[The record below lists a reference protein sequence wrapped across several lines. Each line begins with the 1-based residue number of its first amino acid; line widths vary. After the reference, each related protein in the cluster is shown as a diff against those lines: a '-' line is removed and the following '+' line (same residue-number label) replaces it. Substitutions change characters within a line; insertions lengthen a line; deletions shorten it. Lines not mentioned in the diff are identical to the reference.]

1 MSEGKTYIAILGF
14 ILGALLCLIGIH
26 YLGVVRQEWI
36 PSNFLMDALAPAA
49 FSARKEIRISFV
61 IVTIITALISPASDT
76 LGDQLSR
83 NQKLKVLTLFM
94 LLISLY
100 LILSIENYP
109 FVMFAVLYPIVI
121 LVFLATAFV
130 VANLLKFK
138 KEKFD
143 IKFGFNRVWE
153 KYERPDKQSF
163 HLFSK
168 LEGWINIENIYRGIL
183 VIAGAGGG
191 KSFTVI
197 EPLIQQFFGLW
208 PQKQKAGTGL
218 IFDFKMNQNFSDNPK
233 QWALG
238 RYAYMMF
245 LLYNKHP
252 AKKDEKGKWIGEHS
266 PTNDRR
272 RFWVINFKDPR
283 YSHRLNPIAPEY
295 LETPGYANEYAMA
308 LLTNLEPKW
317 NKDRDFF
324 ANSAI
329 GYLKAIIWFLRC
341 EYPTLC
347 TLPHAIT
354 IALLPYAQV
363 LAALSLNP
371 ECMEMLGSL
380 AVADQKNADGQ
391 LAGVDASLKTPVDK
405 INSPEIFWVLSGNNF
420 SLRLNDKENPGVMCL
435 GSDPELQDTYSPVCA
450 LIATVA
456 RKVMNETDR
465 LPSMYLLDEFP
476 QLNIPNL
483 DALPAVSRSNDLA
496 VVLAGQ
502 TKAQAINN
510 YGKERA
516 DALFANLGNQ
526 LYGQLNDP
534 AEQDQASKIIGQRE
548 KINISYTDTTP
559 LGEGN
564 KSTAEASSIQ
574 KDNLIHPHEFAVLE
588 TGRFIGKVAEV
599 RLNPKTKKPQYD
611 AFFNVKPDI
620 ERPFIAHDFPTIVKH
635 PEDSR
640 DITKEE
646 MQKFMFENAR
656 HIKLECAIMID
667 RCARAACAAGKADEQ
682 KVFPKHFQ
690 KIGDEVVRVVS
701 TDGKVMPG
709 IEGIKV
715 EGKLFT
721 VKGRARKVETDDGMI
736 EVQRANPGG
745 RR

>member
-1 MSEGKTYIAILGF
+1 MSDGKTYLAILGF
-14 ILGALLCLIGIH
+14 IIGALILLIGIH
-26 YLGVVRQEWI
+26 YLDVVRPEWLPHNI
-36 PSNFLMDALAPAA
+36 LMDAIVPAA
-49 FSARKEIRISFV
+49 YNGRWEIRISFV
-61 IVTIITALISPASDT
+61 LVTLLTALISPASDS
-76 LGDQLSR
+76 LGDDLAR
-83 NQKLKVLTLFM
+83 NQKLKVMTVFM
-94 LLISLY
+94 LIISLY
-100 LILSIENYP
+100 LILNIENYP
-109 FVMFAVLYPIVI
+109 FVMFAVLYPLAI
-121 LVFLATAFV
+121 LIFLATSFV

-138 KEKFD
+138 KDKFD
-143 IKFGFNRVWE
+143 IKFGFSKNF
-153 KYERPDKQSF
+153 KKFERPEKQSF

-168 LEGWINIENIYRGIL
+168 LDGWINIENIYRGMLI
-183 VIAGAGGG
+183 IGGAGSG
-191 KSFTVI
+191 KSFTII
-197 EPLIQQFFGLW
+197 EPFIQQFFGLW
-208 PQKQKAGTGL
+208 AQVQKAGTGL
-218 IFDFKMNQNFSDNPK
+218 IFDFKMNQNFSANPK

-238 RYAYMMF
+238 RYCYMMF

-252 AKKDEKGKWIGEHS
+252 AKKDANGKWIGEHG
-266 PTNDRR
+266 PKNDRR

-283 YSHRLNPIAPEY
+283 YSHRLNPISPQY
-295 LETPGYANEYAMA
+295 LETPGYANEYAMS

-317 NKDRDFF
+317 AKGDRDFF

-329 GYLKAIIWFLRC
+329 GYLKAIIWFLKS
-341 EYPTLC
+341 EYPELC

-354 IALLPYAQV
+354 VALQPYNKV

-371 ECMEMLGSL
+371 ECLEMLGSL
-380 AVADQKNADGQ
+380 AVADEKNADGQ
-391 LAGVDASLKTPVDK
+391 LAGVDASLKTPLDK

-465 LPSMYLLDEFP
+465 LPSVYLLDEFP

-502 TKAQAINN
+502 TRAQAIKN
-510 YGKERA
+510 YGKEAA

-526 LYGQLNDP
+526 FFGQLNDQ
-534 AEQDQASKIIGQRE
+534 AEQEQVSKIVGQRE
-548 KINISYTDTTP
+548 KINISYTDTKP
-559 LGEGN
+559 VGEGN

-574 KDNLIHPHEFAVLE
+574 KDSLIHSHEFAILE
-588 TGRFIGKVAEV
+588 TGRFVGKAAETK
-599 RLNPKTKKPQYD
+599 LDPKTQKPMYD
-611 AFFNVKPDI
+611 AFFNVRPEID
-620 ERPFIAHDFPTIVKH
+620 RPFIAHDFPTIVKH

-640 DITKEE
+640 EITKEE
-646 MQKFMFENAR
+646 MQKYMFENAR
-656 HIKLECAIMID
+656 HIKLECQIMID
-667 RCARAACAAGKADEQ
+667 RCARAACAAGKANEE

-690 KIGDEVVRVVS
+690 KIGNEVVRIVS

-721 VKGRARKVETDDGMI
+721 VKGRAKKTNSGDEML
-736 EVQRANPGG
+736 EVQVAQGKM
-745 RR
+745 